1 MKAMI
6 LAAGRGE
13 RMRPLTDQ
21 TPKPLLRAGERCLI
35 EHLIEALVADGF
47 EELVVNVSHLAEQIE
62 ERLGNGHRYGVEIVY
77 SREIPEPL
85 ETAGGIQQA
94 LPFLGDDPF
103 LVVNGDI
110 ATDFPFRSLRDEP
123 EGAAHLVLIPNPPH
137 HLAGDFALDGRRVTS
152 AHEHR
157 YTFAGIG
164 VYRPSLFA
172 GLPAGRAALAPL
184 LRQAI
189 LQQAVTG
196 QLYPGFWMDVGTVER
211 LHAFDAR
218 LRGVEPETA
227 RLDQIA

>member
-13 RMRPLTDQ
+13 RMRPLTDH
-21 TPKPLLRAGERCLI
+21 TPKPLLHAGGRCLI
-35 EHLIEALVADGF
+35 DHLIEALVADGF
-47 EELVVNVSHLAEQIE
+47 QDLVVNVSHLGALIE
-62 ERLGNGHRYGVEIVY
+62 EHLGDGSRYGARIVY
-77 SREIPEPL
+77 SREFPEPL

-94 LPFLGDDPF
+94 LPLLGDGPF

-110 ATDFPFRSLRDEP
+110 ATDFPFRRLRNET

-137 HLAGDFALDGRRVTS
+137 HPAGDFALDGRRVTS

-172 GLPAGRAALAPL
+172 GLPAGKAALAPL
-184 LRQAI
+184 LRQAM
-189 LQQAVTG
+189 LQQSVTG
-196 QLYPGFWMDVGTVER
+196 ELYPGFWMDVGTIER
-211 LHAFDAR
+211 LRAFDAR
-218 LRGVEPETA
+218 LRGAEPETA
-227 RLDQIA
+227 RLDRIA